1 MELALTMKQNP
12 GSRTEERDFRNWLH
26 RTVRKLKRG
35 ELPPE
40 SREQR
45 HPLDDSAVQRR
56 IARLIGDI
64 AAKDERRRRH

>member
-1 MELALTMKQNP
+1 MKNKP
-12 GSRTEERDFRNWLH
+12 GCRTEERDFRNWLH

-40 SREQR
+40 SWEVR

-56 IARLIGDI
+56 IARMIGDV
-64 AAKDERRRRH
+64 AEKGGVSGRH